1 MNDISHIFKSIKLDK
16 YKQDTTC
23 LYDPIRHLL
32 VQKTP
37 EEEVRQKTIKFLQ
50 DGLGV
55 PIDRVLVEESMSH
68 VKKGARGRAD
78 IVVYRDDERK
88 DALMV
93 VECKAPHIDVYCDDV
108 LEQAERYR
116 KIVKADYVM
125 LINGDQ
131 VAIYQSKKEKY
142 FEVENI
148 PTYQD
153 LLDDNLAFVE
163 KRIINPYTYEQIMLK
178 ELQEK
183 FYDCGYFGDDTPENK
198 KGFYLNLL
206 NLILLKEDTDKF
218 ILEKIGVIKDCFRG
232 MTKFGNSGGGSYQVW
247 SRLFIAK
254 DYKCR
259 DQVLGISICG
269 TAHTENDEHWGTR
282 LGNTQLNVSITNKEN
297 RHHSLQLNLDKF
309 SNYNPQTNKIVITH
323 NGALSYGRG
332 GSIKQDIVRAYI
344 RKKAPEL
351 VCNNYIYIG
360 ELDNSQLLEWNQES
374 VQSFVRNLLK
384 YAILRD
390 EIRAKYK
397 K

>member
-1 MNDISHIFKSIKLDK
+1 MNDISRIFKSIRLDK
-16 YKQDTTC
+16 YKQDTIC

-50 DGLGV
+50 DELGV
-55 PIDRVLVEESMSH
+55 PVDRVLVEESMSH

-78 IVVYRDDERK
+78 IVVYRDDKRK

-93 VECKAPHIDVYCDDV
+93 VECKAPHIDIYCDEV

-125 LINGDQ
+125 LINGHQ
-131 VAIYQSKKEKY
+131 VAIYQSKNEKY

-178 ELQEK
+178 GLQEK

-206 NLILLKEDTDKF
+206 NLILLKEDTNKF
-218 ILEKIGVIKDCFRG
+218 ILEKIGVVKDCFRG

-254 DYKCR
+254 DYKRR

-351 VCNNYIYIG
+351 VCNNYIYLG
-360 ELDNSQLLEWNQES
+360 ELENSQLLEWNQES

>member
-1 MNDISHIFKSIKLDK
+1 M
-16 YKQDTTC
+16 
-23 LYDPIRHLL
+23 
-32 VQKTP
+32 
-37 EEEVRQKTIKFLQ
+37 
-50 DGLGV
+50 
-55 PIDRVLVEESMSH
+55 
-68 VKKGARGRAD
+68 
-78 IVVYRDDERK
+78 
-88 DALMV
+88 
-93 VECKAPHIDVYCDDV
+93 

-125 LINGDQ
+125 LINGHQ

-178 ELQEK
+178 GLQEK

-206 NLILLKEDTDKF
+206 NLILLKEDTNKF
-218 ILEKIGVIKDCFRG
+218 ILEKIGVVKDCFRG

-254 DYKCR
+254 DYKRR

-309 SNYNPQTNKIVITH
+309 SNYNSQANKIVITH

-332 GSIKQDIVRAYI
+332 GSVKQDIVRAYI

-351 VCNNYIYIG
+351 VCGNCIYLG
-360 ELDNSQLLEWNQES
+360 ELDNSQLLEWHQES
-374 VQSFVRNLLK
+374 VQSFVKNLLK

>member
-1 MNDISHIFKSIKLDK
+1 MNDISRIFKSIKLDK

-50 DGLGV
+50 DELGV
-55 PIDRVLVEESMSH
+55 PVDRVLVEESMSH

-125 LINGDQ
+125 LINGNQ
-131 VAIYQSKKEKY
+131 VAIYQSKKEKH

-153 LLDDNLAFVE
+153 LLDNNLAFVE

-206 NLILLKEDTDKF
+206 NLILLKEDTNKL
-218 ILEKIGVIKDCFRG
+218 ILRKLVLLRIALEVRLSLVTAVEVPIK
-232 MTKFGNSGGGSYQVW
+232 
-247 SRLFIAK
+247 
-254 DYKCR
+254 
-259 DQVLGISICG
+259 
-269 TAHTENDEHWGTR
+269 
-282 LGNTQLNVSITNKEN
+282 
-297 RHHSLQLNLDKF
+297 
-309 SNYNPQTNKIVITH
+309 
-323 NGALSYGRG
+323 YGRDYLLRRIINIE
-332 GSIKQDIVRAYI
+332 IKC
-344 RKKAPEL
+344 L
-351 VCNNYIYIG
+351 VLVYVVQLIPKMMNIG
-360 ELDNSQLLEWNQES
+360 ELDWVIHN
-374 VQSFVRNLLK
+374 
-384 YAILRD
+384 
-390 EIRAKYK
+390 
-397 K
+397 